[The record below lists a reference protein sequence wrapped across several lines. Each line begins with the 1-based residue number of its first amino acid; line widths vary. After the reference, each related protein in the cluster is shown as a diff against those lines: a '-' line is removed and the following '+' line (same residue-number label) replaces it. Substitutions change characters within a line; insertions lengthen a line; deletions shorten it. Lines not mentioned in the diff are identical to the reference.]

1 MSSKH
6 KQNDNAVGLRGEFPG
21 SELVL
26 QGEAVGKD
34 AGPILVWD
42 LCDEANELSPRSP
55 TDRFWLVTSRK
66 QLDNPETQG
75 ER

>member
-1 MSSKH
+1 MASKH
-6 KQNDNAVGLRGEFPG
+6 NQNDKTVGLRGEFLG

-26 QGEAVGKD
+26 QGEAVSED

-42 LCDEANELSPRSP
+42 LCDEANELSPRLP
-55 TDRFWLVTSRK
+55 TDRIWLVTSRK